1 MKYVFFSLLAIVLTL
16 LNSCIDG
23 EEEVFIKADGSAR
36 VKAVYRVPGIIFSAE
51 DAEELRTNI
60 TEEVEKEKHLKLLT
74 NTVEKENGTR
84 VITIELE
91 TDNMME
97 LEGALA
103 AHTLG
108 VKPSKADKML
118 HAIMGNITVNL
129 KGFSA
134 DFTRE
139 VDLAP
144 LLEGQLG
151 KSGAAMLGESEFRYT
166 VHLSSAVDES
176 NAHSVEDG
184 GRTLKWR
191 YRLSEC
197 GQKPIVLHMV
207 APIPLPWWVY
217 ALVIVA
223 ALLLGWGAYALIK
236 KLKVF
241 KKRLETSS
249 TGA

>member
-1 MKYVFFSLLAIVLTL
+1 M
-16 LNSCIDG
+16 
-23 EEEVFIKADGSAR
+23 
-36 VKAVYRVPGIIFSAE
+36 
-51 DAEELRTNI
+51 
-60 TEEVEKEKHLKLLT
+60 EKEKHLKLLT
-74 NTVEKENGTR
+74 NTVVNENGVR

-103 AHTLG
+103 AHTPG
-108 VKPSKADKML
+108 VKPSKADTML
-118 HAIMGNITVNL
+118 LAIMGNITVNF
-129 KGFSA
+129 KGLSA

-139 VDLAP
+139 EDLAS

-151 KSGAAMLGESEFRYT
+151 KGGAGILGKSEFRYT
-166 VHLSSAVDES
+166 VHLPAAVDES
-176 NAHSVEDG
+176 NAHSVENG

-197 GQKPIVLHMV
+197 VEKPIVLHMV
-207 APIPLPWWVY
+207 APIPLPWWIY
-217 ALVIVA
+217 ALAIVA
-223 ALLLGWGAYALIK
+223 ALLLVWGIYALIK